1 MILQR
6 GQCNRDLSTINHI
19 STVEMQDKY
28 EKKLFFYYCDE
39 KYVRSHKFKIRYIFL
54 LEGEEPEV
62 IDEDEGKN
70 NVEVDEKP
78 IIALR
83 HLTKL

>member
-1 MILQR
+1 M
-6 GQCNRDLSTINHI
+6 
-19 STVEMQDKY
+19 
-28 EKKLFFYYCDE
+28 
-39 KYVRSHKFKIRYIFL
+39 RSHKFKIRHIFL